1 MRLPNLGRYMKK
13 FLLLTGSLFLVYIL
27 DAQPVQTIRG
37 IVIDRQSNSALPGVN
52 VIILNTEPAVGTS
65 SDFDGN
71 FKISAVPIGRVD
83 IQFTAIGYK
92 PVIMKSLLLTVS
104 KELVLEIKMEEDIAL
119 LEEVTIKSRYDK
131 DKPMNKMATVSARS
145 FSIEETEKYAGSLG
159 DPSRMVQNFAGVFT
173 AGDQRNDII
182 IRGNSPAGLLWRLD
196 GVNIPNPNHFG
207 ALGSTGGPVS
217 MLNNNL
223 LTNSD
228 FFTGAW
234 PAEFGNSLSGVFDL
248 NMRNGNNQQREY
260 LFQIGF
266 NGFEVGAEGPFIK
279 THPSSY
285 IINYR
290 NSTLDV
296 MDKIGFD
303 VAGGAVP
310 KYQDLTFKVNIP
322 TVKAGKFSI
331 TGIIGNSSI
340 FFDHRNDNDGSFYN
354 FSGSDTR
361 NASDMMT
368 YSLHHLYFLNE
379 KSRIESFANFS
390 ASGVKTTLDNYEYE
404 LDSAEL
410 ANSGDSVFIAHKT
423 QFYHEN
429 NKETRISAGTK
440 FRSKLNSKNYID
452 IGVSGDLYSIN
463 YVDSVYIGENFGW
476 GNTYVKQTEIDTC
489 GIILFQAYAQWNHKF
504 TSKFDMFAGLHFQQ
518 LTSNNTWSAEPRL
531 SFKWQLVS
539 NQSLSFGYG
548 LHSQMQSLFLYYAR
562 TPIDDFYNQY
572 IQNNTGLDFTKS
584 NQAVISYD
592 WIPLNDFRIKIE
604 TYYQYLFDVPVRA
617 DTSYYSALNAGAG
630 FYQERVNDLI
640 NKGTGQNYGVEITIE
655 KFFSNNFYFLATG
668 SLFDSK
674 YKTLEDFWRNTTFN
688 NNYVVNVL
696 GGYEFKIGTKS
707 LLSLDAK
714 LVYAGGKRFI
724 PIIVNEEGEGVY
736 DFENAF
742 ATKTDPYFRT
752 DLRISLKV
760 NMKRVTQEWGL
771 DLQNLT
777 NHKNIYNQNFNSETK
792 EVYYSYQ
799 QGFYPMF
806 LYRLTF

>member
-1 MRLPNLGRYMKK
+1 MRRLLLLLPNLI
-13 FLLLTGSLFLVYIL
+13 FASFIL
-27 DAQPVQTIRG
+27 AQPVQTIRG
-37 IVIDRQSNSALPGVN
+37 IIIDQQSNSPIPGVN
-52 VIILNTEPAVGTS
+52 VIILNAEPTLGTCAN
-65 SDFDGN
+65 FDGN
-71 FKISAVPIGRVD
+71 FKITSIQVGRVD

-104 KELVLEIKMEEDIAL
+104 KELVLEVKMEEDIEL
-119 LEEVTIKSRYDK
+119 LEEVIIKSGYDK
-131 DKPMNKMATVSARS
+131 DKPMNKMAVVSARS

-266 NGFEVGAEGPFIK
+266 NGFELGAEGPFVK
-279 THPSSY
+279 TNPASY

-322 TVKAGKFSI
+322 TNKAGKFSV

-340 FFDHRNDNDGSFYN
+340 FFDHRNDNDGSYYN
-354 FSGSDTR
+354 YSGSDTR
-361 NASDMMT
+361 NGCDMMT
-368 YSLHHLYFLNE
+368 YSIHHLCFLNE

-390 ASGVKTTLDNYEYE
+390 ASGVKTTLDNFEYE
-404 LDSAEL
+404 LDSTEL

-440 FRSKLNSKNYID
+440 YRSKLSSKNYID
-452 IGVSGDLYSIN
+452 LGISADMYSIS
-463 YVDSVYIGENFGW
+463 YVDSVYIGESVGW
-476 GNTYVKQTEIDTC
+476 GNTYVKQTEIDTA
-489 GIILFQAYAQWNHKF
+489 GIVLLQAYAQWNHKF
-504 TSKFDMFAGLHFQQ
+504 TGKFDMFTGIHFQQ
-518 LTSNNTWSAEPRL
+518 LTSNNTWSAEPRI
-531 SFKWQLVS
+531 SFKLQTAS

-562 TPIDDFYNQY
+562 TPVDNIYNQY

-584 NQAVISYD
+584 NQAVLAYD
-592 WIPLNDFRIKIE
+592 WVPFNDLRVKIE
-604 TYYQYLFDVPVRA
+604 AYYQYLFDVPVRQ

-630 FYQERVNDLI
+630 FYQERVNDLT
-640 NKGTGQNYGVEITIE
+640 NKGLGKNYGVELTIE
-655 KFFSNNFYFLATG
+655 KFFSNNFYFLVTG
-668 SLFDSK
+668 SIFDSK
-674 YKTLEDFWRNTTFN
+674 YKTLEDIWRNTTFN
-688 NNYVVNVL
+688 NNYVLNVL
-696 GGYEFKIGTKS
+696 GGYEFEIGNKT

-714 LVYAGGKRFI
+714 LV
-724 PIIVNEEGEGVY
+724 
-736 DFENAF
+736 
-742 ATKTDPYFRT
+742 
-752 DLRISLKV
+752 
-760 NMKRVTQEWGL
+760 
-771 DLQNLT
+771 
-777 NHKNIYNQNFNSETK
+777 
-792 EVYYSYQ
+792 
-799 QGFYPMF
+799 
-806 LYRLTF
+806 

>member
-1 MRLPNLGRYMKK
+1 MRR
-13 FLLLTGSLFLVYIL
+13 FLLLFSNIIIASVIL
-27 DAQPVQTIRG
+27 AQPVQTIRG
-37 IVIDRQSNSALPGVN
+37 TTIDQQSNSPIPGVN
-52 VIILNTEPAVGTS
+52 VVILNIEPALGTCA
-65 SDFDGN
+65 DFEGN
-71 FKISAVPIGRVD
+71 FKITSIPVGRVD
-83 IQFTAIGYK
+83 LQFTAIGYK

-104 KELVLEIKMEEDIAL
+104 KELVLEVKMEEDIEL
-119 LEEVTIKSRYDK
+119 LEEVVIKSGYDK

-266 NGFEVGAEGPFIK
+266 NGFELGAEGPFVK
-279 THPSSY
+279 TNPASY

-296 MDKIGFD
+296 MDKIGFA

-322 TVKAGKFSI
+322 TNKAGKFSV
-331 TGIIGNSSI
+331 TGIIGHSSI
-340 FFDHRNDNDGSFYN
+340 FFDHRNENDGSYYN

-361 NASDMMT
+361 NESDMMT
-368 YSLHHLYFLNE
+368 YSLHHLYFINE

-390 ASGVKTTLDNYEYE
+390 ASGVQTTLDNFEYE
-404 LDSAEL
+404 LDSVEL
-410 ANSGDSVFIAHKT
+410 VNTGDSVFIAHKT
-423 QFYHEN
+423 RFYHEN

-440 FRSKLNSKNYID
+440 YRSKLNTKNYID
-452 IGVSGDLYSIN
+452 IGISADIYSIN

-476 GNTYVKQTEIDTC
+476 GNTYVKQTEIDTA
-489 GIILFQAYAQWNHKF
+489 GIILLQAYAQWNHKF
-504 TSKFDMFAGLHFQQ
+504 SSKFGMFTGIHFQQ
-518 LTSNNTWSAEPRL
+518 LTSNNSWSAEPRI
-531 SFKWQLVS
+531 SFKWQLAS
-539 NQSLSFGYG
+539 NQYLSFGYG

-562 TPIDDFYNQY
+562 TPIDNFYNHY

-604 TYYQYLFDVPVRA
+604 GYYQYLFDVPVRA

-630 FYQERVNDLI
+630 FYQERVNDLT
-640 NKGTGQNYGVEITIE
+640 NKGLGKNYGVELTIE

-668 SLFDSK
+668 SIFDSK
-674 YKTLEDFWRNTTFN
+674 YKTLENFWRNTTFN
-688 NNYVVNVL
+688 NNYVLNIL
-696 GGYEFKIGTKS
+696 GGYEFEIGKKT

-724 PIIVNEEGEGVY
+724 PIVVNDEGEGVY
-736 DFENAF
+736 DLDNAF
-742 ATKTDPYFRT
+742 ATKTAPYFRT

-771 DLQNLT
+771 DLQNFT
-777 NHKNIYNQNFNSETK
+777 DHKNIYNQNFNTESK

>member
-1 MRLPNLGRYMKK
+1 MKK
-13 FLLLTGSLFLVYIL
+13 QLLIISLIFTSLLTYS
-27 DAQPVQTIRG
+27 QSVQTVRG
-37 IVIDRQSNSALPGVN
+37 TIIDQQSRSAIPGVN
-52 VIILNTEPAVGTS
+52 VVVLNSDPVLGCS

-71 FKISAVPIGRVD
+71 FTITGVTIGRFD
-83 IQFTAIGYK
+83 LQFSAIGYK
-92 PVIMKSLLLTVS
+92 PVVMKSLLLNVS
-104 KELVLEIKMEEDIAL
+104 KELVLEVKLEEDIEIL
-119 LEEVTIKSRYDK
+119 SEVIVSGGNDK
-131 DKPMNKMATVSARS
+131 DKTINKMATVSARS

-159 DPSRMVQNFAGVFT
+159 DPSRMAQNFAGVFT

-266 NGFEVGAEGPFIK
+266 NGFELGAEGPFVK
-279 THPSSY
+279 SNQSSY

-296 MDKIGFD
+296 MDKIGFS

-322 TVKAGKFSI
+322 TKKAGKFSL
-331 TGIIGNSSI
+331 TGIMGNSNI
-340 FFDHRNDNDGSFYN
+340 FFDHRDENDGSFAN

-361 NASDMMT
+361 NGSGMIT
-368 YSLHHLYFLNE
+368 YSLHHLYFFND
-379 KSRIESFANFS
+379 KSRLESFANFS
-390 ASGVKTTLDNYEYE
+390 ASEVSTTLDNFDYT
-404 LDSAEL
+404 LDSL
-410 ANSGDSVFIAHKT
+410 ALIQTGDSVYIADKT
-423 QFYHEN
+423 LFYHEN
-429 NKETRISAGTK
+429 NKESRISAGTK
-440 FRSKLNSKNYID
+440 YKSKLNSRNYID
-452 IGVSGDLYSIN
+452 FGISADIYSIN
-463 YVDSVYIGENFGW
+463 YIDSVFVGEYYGW
-476 GNTYVKQTEIDTC
+476 GNTYVKQTEIDTS
-489 GIILFQAYAQWNHKF
+489 GIILLQAYAQWNHKF
-504 TSKFDMFAGLHFQQ
+504 TGNFGMFTGLHYQQ
-518 LTSNNTWSAEPRL
+518 LASNNTWSVEPRV
-531 SFKWQLVS
+531 SFKLQLTEK
-539 NQSLSFGYG
+539 QSLSWGYG

-562 TPIDDFYNQY
+562 TPIDNFYNQY
-572 IQNNTGLDFTKS
+572 IQNNTNLDFTKS

-592 WIPLNDFRIKIE
+592 WVPLPDFRIKIE
-604 TYYQYLFDVPVRA
+604 TYFQFLYDVPVRL

-630 FYQERVNDLI
+630 FYQERVNDLT
-640 NKGTGQNYGVEITIE
+640 NSGEGKNYGVEITLE
-655 KFFSNNFYFLATG
+655 KFFNNNFYFLVTG
-668 SLFDSK
+668 SLFESK

-688 NNYVVNVL
+688 NNYVLNVL
-696 GGYEFKIGTKS
+696 GGYEFKLGHKA
-707 LLSLDAK
+707 LLSLD
-714 LVYAGGKRFI
+714 LRTVYAGGKRFI
-724 PIIVNEEGEGVY
+724 PIIVNEENESTY
-736 DFENAF
+736 DYDNAF
-742 ATKTDPYFRT
+742 ISKTAPYFRT
-752 DLRISLKV
+752 DLRIGIKI

-777 NHKNIYNQNFNSETK
+777 NHENIYGQSFDENTG
-792 EVYYSYQ
+792 EVSYSYQ

>member
-1 MRLPNLGRYMKK
+1 MRR
-13 FLLLTGSLFLVYIL
+13 LLLLLLNLIFAYFIL
-27 DAQPVQTIRG
+27 AQPVQTIRG
-37 IVIDRQSNSALPGVN
+37 IIIDQQSNSPIPGVN
-52 VIILNTEPAVGTS
+52 VIILNAEPTIGTCA
-65 SDFDGN
+65 DFDGN
-71 FKISAVPIGRVD
+71 FKIISIPVGRVD

-104 KELVLEIKMEEDIAL
+104 KELVLEVKMEEDIEL
-119 LEEVTIKSRYDK
+119 LEEVIIKSGYDK

-266 NGFEVGAEGPFIK
+266 NGFELGAEGPFVK
-279 THPSSY
+279 TNPASY
-285 IINYR
+285 IVNYR

-296 MDKIGFD
+296 MDKIGFA

-322 TVKAGKFSI
+322 TNKAGKLSL

-361 NASDMMT
+361 NGSDMMT
-368 YSLHHLYFLNE
+368 YSLHHLYFLND

-390 ASGVKTTLDNYEYE
+390 ASGVQTTLDNFEYE
-404 LDSAEL
+404 LDSVEL

-429 NKETRISAGTK
+429 NKETRISAGSK
-440 FRSKLNSKNYID
+440 YRSKLNSKNYID
-452 IGVSGDLYSIN
+452 LGISADIYSIN
-463 YVDSVYIGENFGW
+463 YVDSVYIGEYFGW
-476 GNTYVKQTEIDTC
+476 GNTYVKQTEIDTA
-489 GIILFQAYAQWNHKF
+489 GIILLQAYAQWNHKF
-504 TSKFDMFAGLHFQQ
+504 SSKFGMFTGIHFQQ
-518 LTSNNTWSAEPRL
+518 LTSNNKWSAEPRI
-531 SFKWQLVS
+531 SFKLQTAS

-548 LHSQMQSLFLYYAR
+548 LHSQMQ
-562 TPIDDFYNQY
+562 
-572 IQNNTGLDFTKS
+572 
-584 NQAVISYD
+584 
-592 WIPLNDFRIKIE
+592 
-604 TYYQYLFDVPVRA
+604 
-617 DTSYYSALNAGAG
+617 
-630 FYQERVNDLI
+630 
-640 NKGTGQNYGVEITIE
+640 
-655 KFFSNNFYFLATG
+655 
-668 SLFDSK
+668 
-674 YKTLEDFWRNTTFN
+674 
-688 NNYVVNVL
+688 
-696 GGYEFKIGTKS
+696 
-707 LLSLDAK
+707 
-714 LVYAGGKRFI
+714 
-724 PIIVNEEGEGVY
+724 
-736 DFENAF
+736 
-742 ATKTDPYFRT
+742 
-752 DLRISLKV
+752 
-760 NMKRVTQEWGL
+760 
-771 DLQNLT
+771 
-777 NHKNIYNQNFNSETK
+777 
-792 EVYYSYQ
+792 
-799 QGFYPMF
+799 
-806 LYRLTF
+806 